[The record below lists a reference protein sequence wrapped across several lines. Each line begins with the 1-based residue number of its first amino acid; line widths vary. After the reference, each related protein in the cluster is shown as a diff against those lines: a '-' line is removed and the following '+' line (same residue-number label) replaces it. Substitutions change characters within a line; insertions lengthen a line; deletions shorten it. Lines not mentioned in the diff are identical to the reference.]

1 MNKDKFRLHKR
12 LLYNKGPA
20 KNATLSFSVFQFS
33 RICKKCFFV
42 YLVYVS
48 SRFMKYLISKVSRRG
63 GNCQISAY
71 KLLIAVY
78 RKRGV
83 EKAYSPFSVFSLFQY

>member
-1 MNKDKFRLHKR
+1 
-12 LLYNKGPA
+12 
-20 KNATLSFSVFQFS
+20 
-33 RICKKCFFV
+33 
-42 YLVYVS
+42 
-48 SRFMKYLISKVSRRG
+48 MKYLISKVSRRG